1 MKPGK
6 KKKAA
11 SVAGT
16 LKPVDPNKP
25 AGKKRGPKPKGLRG
39 DVKTEPTVDDT
50 KEYFWF
56 PDAASGYVRDLT
68 KLYQCERCCRGFK
81 TVQEYRMH
89 FHRWIFWL
97 FKKMRYGIIRVGPY
111 LQA

>member
-6 KKKAA
+6 KRGPKPG
-11 SVAGT
+11 GT

-25 AGKKRGPKPKGLRG
+25 PGKKRGPKPKNKDGIKQEVG
-39 DVKTEPTVDDT
+39 QDDT

-56 PDAASGYVRDLT
+56 PDAASGYIRDLT
-68 KLYQCERCCRGFK
+68 RLYQCERCCRGFK

-89 FHRWIFWL
+89 FHR
-97 FKKMRYGIIRVGPY
+97 
-111 LQA
+111 